1 MTDMKHTLKD
11 WIIATRPWS
20 FPASAMPVVVT
31 LAYLFWMSRDN
42 FEIMELDFN
51 LLAGL
56 WALVNIIVFH
66 AASNVWSDYHDYRS
80 GVDAQSPYSVRAL
93 LDGRFAPEEYRRFAI
108 GLLVTGC
115 LMGLGLVWYTGWQLL
130 VFGIAGTLLSLLYP
144 TMKFHALGDLNIFLN
159 FGLLPMLGTSFV
171 AVGEV
176 YWPVLYNVVPVGFI
190 TVAILHVNNTR
201 DIAADG
207 RAGIRTFA
215 MLLGKRASMWLYVVE
230 IMIPFLWVIVGCI
243 AGFMLPTT
251 LIVLLALPMAW
262 KNARQMLRLTAE
274 GEESIADLDQK
285 TAKLQLLFSLLLSV
299 GWILIITI
307 LLVVACILQ

>member
-1 MTDMKHTLKD
+1 MKHTLKD

-31 LAYLFWMSRDN
+31 LAYLFWISGETGFN
-42 FEIMELDFN
+42 YN

-66 AASNVWSDYHDYRS
+66 AAGNVWSDYHDYRN

-93 LDGRFAPEEYRRFAI
+93 LDGRFAPEEYRRFAL
-108 GLLVTGC
+108 GLLVAGC
-115 LMGLGLVWYTGWQLL
+115 LMGLGLVWLTGWELL
-130 VFGIAGTLLSLLYP
+130 LFGIAGALLTLLYP
-144 TMKFHALGDLNIFLN
+144 TMKGHALGDVNIFLN

-171 AVGEV
+171 TVGMV
-176 YWPVLYNVVPVGFI
+176 DQTVLWNVVPVGFI

-230 IMIPFLWVIVGCI
+230 VIIPFVWVIVGSI
-243 AGFMLPTT
+243 VWFLPWTT

-262 KNARQMLRLTAE
+262 KNAHQMLRLTAE

-285 TAKLQLLFSLLLSV
+285 TAKLQLLFSLLLAV
-299 GWILIITI
+299 GLVAANLLYTLI
-307 LLVVACILQ
+307 